1 MIRAEICSYALEIK
15 QSVFYYL
22 APPLSYIISVDVQTT
37 STPSHNT
44 NAYALL
50 TSSGDSSIE
59 LLFEVEQGLIT
70 ATNTLTKG

>member
-1 MIRAEICSYALEIK
+1 M
-15 QSVFYYL
+15 
-22 APPLSYIISVDVQTT
+22 DVQTT

-50 TSSGDSSIE
+50 TSSGDFSIE

>member
-1 MIRAEICSYALEIK
+1 LLIRFRNKTIGIL
-15 QSVFYYL
+15 L
-22 APPLSYIISVDVQTT
+22 LGTPLSYIISVDVQTT